1 MQFYPRLPGQ
11 ASWRRCYLNQRL
23 EEDEKLR
30 HVDLWVTVFQ
40 AEGGTASP
48 KATGRSL
55 FDTFK
60 KQEEGH
66 FGWSRVSKGQ
76 SNRR

>member
-1 MQFYPRLPGQ
+1 MQFYLRLPGQ
-11 ASWRRCYLNQRL
+11 ASWRRCHLSQRL
-23 EEDEKLR
+23 EEDERVR

-40 AEGGTASP
+40 AEGGTVRA

-55 FDTFK
+55 LDTFE

-76 SNRR
+76 GNRR